1 VGLPEAPEPELLT
14 CEQAVEGASDA
25 VSFFWMIAAAA
36 AKEVERSLIDFH
48 SLVARL
54 DTLLRMVQYALKR
67 QDGRHSPEAVL
78 RGVLGRTYPEEVLS
92 RVLYATQFTRSLD
105 VHGYVRFK
113 NWRFFGE
120 DGLAEEEVSVWMYE
134 GTVKIEYQ
142 TTTLSEYTVR
152 FSPDH
157 KSIEQVKHG
166 SRIETHF
173 VSPQLHLWRRGEIEW
188 LLALKQPERS
198 KWKSKRGQAH
208 VVQLRFPEMQA
219 WWEDQAL

>member
-1 VGLPEAPEPELLT
+1 
-14 CEQAVEGASDA
+14 
-25 VSFFWMIAAAA
+25 MIAAAA

-166 SRIETHF
+166 SRIETQF
-173 VSPQLHLWRRGEIEW
+173 VSPQLHLWRRGETDW
-188 LLALKQPERS
+188 LLAYKHPQPITHRHRPKGS
-198 KWKSKRGQAH
+198 AG
-208 VVQLRFPEMQA
+208 VQLRFPEMEQERQDVA
-219 WWEDQAL
+219 HSR